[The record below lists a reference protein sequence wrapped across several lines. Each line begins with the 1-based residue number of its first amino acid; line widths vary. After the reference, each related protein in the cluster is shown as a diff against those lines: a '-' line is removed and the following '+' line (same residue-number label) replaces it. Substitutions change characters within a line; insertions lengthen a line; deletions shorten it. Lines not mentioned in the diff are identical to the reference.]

1 MGWFTG
7 VIVYVIVWWVVIFM
21 VLPWGAKP
29 PENPEP
35 GHAPSAPE
43 NPQLL
48 RKALATTLIAA
59 VIWLGIYV
67 LVESDL
73 ISFRRL
79 AGGDPFGIEQGE

>member
-7 VIVYVIVWWVVIFM
+7 IIVFVIVWWVVIFM
-21 VLPWGAKP
+21 VLPWGARP

-48 RKALATTLIAA
+48 KKALITTAISVVVWLVIYA
-59 VIWLGIYV
+59 V
-67 LVESDL
+67 VESDL
-73 ISFRRL
+73 ISFREL
-79 AGGDPFGIEQGE
+79 VGGDPYAVEEGQ